1 MLLIKNCNEIL
12 YSTRKCLNEKACYC
26 YPLYHTIPFY
36 VCAYSKSSKKFNMEK
51 QSKKKIAIENK
62 LISFNI
68 SINTASKKMKENL
81 WTAIM
86 SLETL
91 TEARRIEI
99 NVDKDPCTQGDIQ
112 LGGKSNLI
120 W

>member
-1 MLLIKNCNEIL
+1 MLEWENMLLLSSLPYNSFL
-12 YSTRKCLNEKACYC
+12 CLCIFQIFQKVQYGK
-26 YPLYHTIPFY
+26 T
-36 VCAYSKSSKKFNMEK
+36 K
-51 QSKKKIAIENK
+51 QKKIAIENK